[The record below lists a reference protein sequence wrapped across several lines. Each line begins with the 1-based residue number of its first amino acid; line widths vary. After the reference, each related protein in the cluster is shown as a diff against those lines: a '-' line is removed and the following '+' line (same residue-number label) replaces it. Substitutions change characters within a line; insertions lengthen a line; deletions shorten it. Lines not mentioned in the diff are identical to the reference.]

1 VMRRNEPLAVRIR
14 CTNQSVKPW
23 RLRPGKNAGIHAFWQ
38 VVKADETPVREGQ
51 AGLFNAVVVPGSA
64 IDLTVAIGAIAEPG
78 SYRLRIDMVDEQH
91 ARFHQLGP
99 EPLEVELQVR

>member
-1 VMRRNEPLAVRIR
+1 
-14 CTNQSVKPW
+14 VKPW

-38 VVKADETPVREGQ
+38 VLKPNEEPVREGQ
-51 AGLFNAVVVPGSA
+51 SGLFHAEVPAGSA
-64 IDLTVAIGAIAEPG
+64 IDLTVAIPSFAEPG
-78 SYRLRIDMVDEQH
+78 NYRLRIDMVDEQH